1 MHQLLEAFGNITQ
14 LFFEA
19 VKSITSG
26 KTSSRLTF
34 DQLVRVGV
42 DSLPV
47 ALVTA
52 LFVGMV
58 FAIQIA
64 NEFVKFGAGK
74 VVGGVMAIA
83 VARELAPALTGIV
96 VAGRVGAAI
105 AAEIGTMKVTEQV
118 DALVALG
125 SNPIKYLVVPR
136 MIACAIMFPFLTV
149 LSDLVG
155 FYGGYFV
162 ATVFVKINP
171 VDYIDAASSFIK
183 LGDIFG
189 GLAKAIV
196 FGIIVSLIS
205 CYQGLHAK
213 NGAKGVG
220 EATTNAVVYSLI
232 SIFVCNYF
240 LSVAFFK

>member
-1 MHQLLEAFGNITQ
+1 MNGILESVGRITLLFVETLKNI
-14 LFFEA
+14 FA
-19 VKSITSG
+19 G

-34 DQLVRVGV
+34 DQLVRIGV

-64 NEFVKFGAGK
+64 NEFVKFGAGN

-96 VAGRVGAAI
+96 VAGRVGAAM

-118 DALVALG
+118 DALLTLG
-125 SNPIKYLVVPR
+125 SHPVKYLVVPR
-136 MIACAIMFPFLTV
+136 TIACAVMFPFLTV
-149 LSDLVG
+149 LSNIVG

-162 ATVFVKINP
+162 ATVFVKINGGAYL
-171 VDYIDAASSFIK
+171 DSASSLIK
-183 LGDIFG
+183 ISDVFG
-189 GLAKAIV
+189 GLAKAVV
-196 FGIIVSLIS
+196 FGILVALIS

-232 SIFVCNYF
+232 SIFIFNYF
-240 LSVAFFK
+240 LSVAFFR